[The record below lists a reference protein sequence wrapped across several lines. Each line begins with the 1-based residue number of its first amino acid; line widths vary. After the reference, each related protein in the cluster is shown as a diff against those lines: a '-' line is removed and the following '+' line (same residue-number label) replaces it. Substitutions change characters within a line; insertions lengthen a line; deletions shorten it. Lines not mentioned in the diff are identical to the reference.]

1 MSSQGSDQLSQTN
14 GERSDRVCLD
24 PTCRF
29 DVIHIDYGAN
39 LTRSLN
45 GNSSYLIAVDV
56 FTGNAI
62 VYPIRE
68 PNSETMINFL
78 EEIFARFDVPR
89 IIVSDSSMQFHAQP
103 YNDFMRRHNI
113 IAVRN
118 NCNFH
123 VINSAERIIRQIRH
137 MITALARNSVSW
149 DENLQNLV
157 NRALR

>member
-1 MSSQGSDQLSQTN
+1 MSSQDLDMPSQSN

-24 PTCRF
+24 PTGRF
-29 DVIHIDYGAN
+29 DVIHIDYATN
-39 LTRSLN
+39 LTRSLS
-45 GNSSYLIAVDV
+45 GNSSYLIAVDL
-56 FTGNAI
+56 FTKNTI

-68 PNSETMINFL
+68 PNTETMVNFL

-89 IIVSDSSMQFHAQP
+89 IIVSDSSIQFHSQP
-103 YNDFMRRHNI
+103 YNDLMQRHNI

-123 VINSAERIIRQIRH
+123 VVNSAERIIRQIRH

-157 NRALR
+157 NRALW